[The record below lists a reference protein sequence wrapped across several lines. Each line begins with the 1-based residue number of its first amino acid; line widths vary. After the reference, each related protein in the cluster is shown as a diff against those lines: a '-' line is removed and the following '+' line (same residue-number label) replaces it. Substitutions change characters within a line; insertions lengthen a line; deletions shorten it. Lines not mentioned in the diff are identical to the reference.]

1 MFVGHYAGA
10 FVASG
15 LDKRLSLGAAFVCAQ
30 LVDYGWD
37 AFILTGIEHA
47 RLVPGLPSN
56 PLELYDMPY
65 SHSLVATFVWAAV
78 AALLVYL
85 VRRSAKLA
93 AIVAFAVASHWF
105 LDLIVHRQDLPLAGN
120 STMKLGAGLWNQPV
134 LALVV
139 EIAILFAAAAFY
151 VRRTGAKAGWIAG
164 FVAGLTVVQILT
176 VYGPLPSSL
185 PAMCATILVAY
196 TVFALAARW
205 IERRATHGQL
215 SRSSSSPGAT
225 SGQ

>member
-37 AFILTGIEHA
+37 AFVLTGIEHA
-47 RLVPGLPSN
+47 RIVPGLPSN
-56 PLELYDMPY
+56 PLDLYHMPY
-65 SHSLVATFVWAAV
+65 SHSLVATLVWSAV
-78 AALLVYL
+78 AALLVFL

-93 AIVAFAVASHWF
+93 AVVAFAVASHWL
-105 LDLIVHRQDLPLAGN
+105 LDLIVHRQDLPLAGDD
-120 STMKLGAGLWNQPV
+120 TMKLGAGLWNQPV

-139 EIAILFAAAAFY
+139 ELAVLFAAAAFY
-151 VRRTGAKAGWIAG
+151 VRRTRANARWIAG
-164 FVAGLTVVQILT
+164 FLAVLTVIQILT
-176 VYGPLPSSL
+176 VYGPLPPSL
-185 PAMCATILVAY
+185 PAMCATILVMY

-205 IERRATHGQL
+205 VERRAL
-215 SRSSSSPGAT
+215 S
-225 SGQ
+225 

>member
-56 PLELYDMPY
+56 PLDLYHMPY
-65 SHSLVATFVWAAV
+65 SHSLVATLVWSAV
-78 AALLVYL
+78 AALLVFL

-93 AIVAFAVASHWF
+93 AVVAFAVASHWF
-105 LDLIVHRQDLPLAGN
+105 LDLIVHRQDLPLAGDT
-120 STMKLGAGLWNQPV
+120 SMKLGAGLWNQPV

-139 EIAILFAAAAFY
+139 ELAVLAAGAAFY
-151 VRRTGAKAGWIAG
+151 VRRTGAKARWIAG
-164 FVAGLTVVQILT
+164 LVGGLTVIQILT
-176 VYGPLPSSL
+176 VYGPLPPSL
-185 PAMCATILVAY
+185 PAMCATILVLY
-196 TVFALAARW
+196 TAFALVARW
-205 IERRATHGQL
+205 VERR
-215 SRSSSSPGAT
+215 
-225 SGQ
+225 